1 MSSSFARAKQR
12 YQECAATSRR
22 EAALKLCPVLG
33 VDFYVSEWSGRARE
47 ALANQWIAEE
57 QQLSIWNWNEIHRRH
72 QDPDRLD
79 MVIWG
84 PESRLCGLGLCLTSS
99 QAVEVR
105 FVEGDPRQDCP
116 LKGKRTL
123 IFLECAAGYAQ
134 LRGKSGLRIEPKNQ
148 ALETL
153 YSKRYGFSLETP
165 RGARAY
171 YKKVV

>member
-1 MSSSFARAKQR
+1 MSSSFARARER
-12 YQECAATSRR
+12 YQEFAATSRAS
-22 EAALKLCPVLG
+22 AAIRLSPVLG
-33 VDFYVSEWSGRARE
+33 VDFYVSGWSGKGRE
-47 ALANQWIAEE
+47 ALADQWVANG
-57 QQLSIWNWNEIHRRH
+57 QQLSIWDWNEIFRRH

-84 PESRLCGLGLCLTSS
+84 PDGRLCGIGLCLTTS

-116 LKGKRTL
+116 LKSKRTL
-123 IFLECAAGYAQ
+123 IFLDCAAGYAQ
-134 LRGKSGLRIEPKNQ
+134 LRGKVELRIEPKNQ

-165 RGARAY
+165 RGSKAY